1 LHLGS
6 FCRVD
11 LCHQPDDDDDY
22 EGSFSEE
29 PLLGK
34 TSNEL
39 IILTNRDRHRKC
51 FPIRFSRIG
60 HRQKIVTMVWETKR
74 AYFHAALIFVLSLY
88 P

>member
-1 LHLGS
+1 MLHLGPFS
-6 FCRVD
+6 RVD

-39 IILTNRDRHRKC
+39 ILTNRDRHRKC
-51 FPIRFSRIG
+51 FPIRFSRLG
-60 HRQKIVTMVWETKR
+60 YRQKIVTLVWETKSV
-74 AYFHAALIFVLSLY
+74 YSHVALIFVLSLY